1 MNKLF
6 GIFDKVL
13 FIWCLA
19 VTAMLALA
27 VISSVFLRY
36 VLGITFVWAE
46 EVITMLFIATTFFG
60 AALATKEDEHIG
72 IPALLEAVSK
82 PARKILTIVGL
93 LISIA
98 VVVFL
103 FLRSLDWIEKAG
115 DLVTPGLRVPERYFY
130 YMVPISALL
139 IIFYCLR
146 RIGALVL
153 NGSDTAV
160 DSFRDREA
168 TGS

>member
-1 MNKLF
+1 MKKLL
-6 GIFDKVL
+6 GGFDRALLV
-13 FIWCLA
+13 WCLI
-19 VTAMLALA
+19 VTALLA
-27 VISSVFLRY
+27 VVVILSVFLRY

-82 PARKILTIVGL
+82 PVRKVLTIIGL
-93 LISIA
+93 AISIA

-103 FLRSLDWIEKAG
+103 FHRSLNWINKAG

-130 YMVPISALL
+130 YMIPISAVLMA
-139 IIFYCLR
+139 FYCLR
-146 RIGALVL
+146 RIFALLL
-153 NGSDTAV
+153 NLHDRDAEGS
-160 DSFRDREA
+160 
-168 TGS
+168 